1 MNELETQVMET
12 EVISDEQPAGAW
24 HYIRA
29 FCAFFAI
36 ITSFAPIIVM
46 TEMRTHFL
54 GFAGVLW
61 VLGIIS
67 ALLVSPLKFLKF
79 GWNILSRCAIF
90 GWFLLPFPFDLVT
103 VAVSIAVG
111 ILGAVL
117 ALIVCPAIFTIYTY
131 FTDIRYYCVNNKKE
145 FIAIGSAIAIVLVSI
160 GLFFA
165 MHGITTAI
173 EAPMVKNKFDA
184 VSCYNTYSEENTD
197 VKQLSEDIL
206 SNPKSSEFS
215 EGGYVCTNVYEYEG
229 KEGFVN
235 FTYRETIKFE
245 YLNNIWK
252 VIDIDETKE
261 AGTVDTINGT
271 WKGTGYYPANFAS
284 NNEFIF
290 NIKNLTESGG
300 TGALSVYLEGTTDD
314 HSDFTIEMGELETQ
328 VLDPVTQETE
338 VVANLTLILDSP
350 LTCDNFVSQTFS
362 EVECEFSLTENEI
375 RTYTFDVGG
384 VILEY
389 Q

>member
-1 MNELETQVMET
+1 MNEFEAQVMET
-12 EVISDEQPAGAW
+12 EAITDEQPAGAW

-54 GFAGVLW
+54 GFAGVMW
-61 VLGIIS
+61 ILGIIA

-79 GWNILSRCAIF
+79 GWNILSKCAVF
-90 GWFLLPFPFDLVT
+90 GWFLLPFPFDLVSVV
-103 VAVSIAVG
+103 VAIVVG
-111 ILGAVL
+111 VLGAVM
-117 ALIVCPAIFTIYTY
+117 ALVVCPAIFTIYTY
-131 FTDIRYYCVNNKKE
+131 FTDIRYYCVDNKKE
-145 FIAIGSAIAIVLVSI
+145 FIAIGSAIATVLVAV

-173 EAPMVKNKFDA
+173 EAPMVQNKFDA
-184 VSCYNTYSEENTD
+184 VSCYNTYSEENKD

-235 FTYRETIKFE
+235 FVYTDTVEFE
-245 YLNNIWK
+245 YINNVWK
-252 VIDIDETKE
+252 VVDVNEEKVSGAFD
-261 AGTVDTINGT
+261 TVNGT
-271 WKGTGYYPANFAS
+271 WKGEGCYPANFS
-284 NNEFIF
+284 SKNQFTITLT
-290 NIKNLTESGG
+290 NLTEDGG
-300 TGALSVYLEGTTDD
+300 TGNLSIYLDGTTDD
-314 HSDFTIEMGELETQ
+314 YSDFTVEVGEIKTQ
-328 VLDPVTQETE
+328 TIDPVSKETE
-338 VVANLTLILDSP
+338 VVATLTLILDNP